1 MSDVQC
7 FPCAFLLPHPLQVYN
22 VDVMPD
28 SDKSVSIVQRRTR
41 PRQAVTNAFRE
52 AARPLTPEE
61 ACALAQRKHR
71 ALGIA
76 TVYRTIKHLTGAGLL
91 IPVRVP
97 GHPTRYEWVRQDHH
111 HHFHC
116 QSCNKVYP
124 IAGCPR
130 GIQAL
135 TPRGFTVKHHE
146 VTLYGLC
153 PACGL
158 KRKSKRN

>member
-1 MSDVQC
+1 MVS
-7 FPCAFLLPHPLQVYN
+7 
-22 VDVMPD
+22 D
-28 SDKSVSIVQRRTR
+28 SDNSISIVQRRTR

-61 ACALAQRKHR
+61 ACALARRRHR

-76 TVYRTIKHLTGAGLL
+76 TVYRTIKNLTGAGLL
-91 IPVRVP
+91 TPVRVP
-97 GHPTRYEWVRQDHH
+97 GQPARYEWVRKDHH

-116 QSCNKVYP
+116 QSCNRVYP

-135 TPRGFTVKHHE
+135 TPRGFVVRHHE
-146 VTLYGLC
+146 VTLYGYC
-153 PACGL
+153 PDCRPKGRTAKG
-158 KRKSKRN
+158 